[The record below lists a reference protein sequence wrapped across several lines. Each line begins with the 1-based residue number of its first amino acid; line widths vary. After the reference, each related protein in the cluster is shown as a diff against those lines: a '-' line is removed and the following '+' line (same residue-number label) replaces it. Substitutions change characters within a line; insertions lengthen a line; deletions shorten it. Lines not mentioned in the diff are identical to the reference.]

1 MTAASF
7 ELEVAPPPGSA
18 PGTLPPPDL
27 TQAPQ
32 LALEQW
38 ASAGHAGA
46 TVLAWGC
53 VSGDVGQWSDDATEL
68 AQTKLIELAS
78 STLSRMGS
86 ASPGLHVTAAHRGP
100 LTLEQSLESD
110 GSARARTLLAFTSD
124 PPRAHACIVVCADA
138 GRCGESLADA
148 RPAASGELRPPPPA
162 GLALHALAGTVH
174 HPHAALG
181 VLLGAVLFAA
191 ALAVVTRPRPPRR
204 KG

>member
-1 MTAASF
+1 MTAAGF
-7 ELEVAPPPGSA
+7 ELRVAPPPGST

-38 ASAGHAGA
+38 ASASHTGA
-46 TVLAWGC
+46 TDLAWGC

-86 ASPGLHVTAAHRGP
+86 ASPGLHVTAAHGGP
-100 LTLEQSLESD
+100 LTLEQSLASD
-110 GSARARTLLAFTSD
+110 GAARARTLLAFTSD
-124 PPRAHACIVVCADA
+124 PPRAHACIVVCTDA
-138 GRCGESLADA
+138 ALCGSELEAA
-148 RPAASGELRPPPPA
+148 RPACAGELRPPPPS
-162 GLALHALAGTVH
+162 GLALRALAKTVH

-204 KG
+204 RG